1 MNDLTPNIPPV
12 TPAECGRCGS
22 GEDVCAACDRALA
35 ELETIIDVRL
45 ELCSGASWVVYA
57 LRAYGIRCGQLG
69 EFVHV
74 EDVGLMRCPPVPSDA
89 DDAAKRDCLVALL
102 ADLAWEA
109 RHVR

>member
-22 GEDVCAACDRALA
+22 GEDVCAACDPSLAPLERTIRAWLQMDPPDVVR
-35 ELETIIDVRL
+35 ELR
-45 ELCSGASWVVYA
+45 EL
-57 LRAYGIRCGQLG
+57 GIRCGQLG